1 MTETS
6 PLGTVS
12 VPNAVVAAKGDE
24 AQMAYKLKQG
34 RLLCG
39 LDMKLVDD
47 AGNRL
52 PHDGRTPGRL
62 MIKGPTLAGASYGG
76 EGGEVLAAEG
86 FFDTGDVSTIA
97 AEGYMTTHNRD
108 KNT

>member
-12 VPNAVVAAKGDE
+12 VPNASVAAKGDE
-24 AQMAYKLKQG
+24 AQMAYKLKHG

-39 LDMKLVDD
+39 LDMKLVED

-62 MIKGPTLAGASYGG
+62 MTKVP
-76 EGGEVLAAEG
+76 
-86 FFDTGDVSTIA
+86 TIA
-97 AEGYMTTHNRD
+97 AADYGGQGGGGIDDEGLFEGKGVVEGTSVGVRENLGGAGE
-108 KNT
+108 